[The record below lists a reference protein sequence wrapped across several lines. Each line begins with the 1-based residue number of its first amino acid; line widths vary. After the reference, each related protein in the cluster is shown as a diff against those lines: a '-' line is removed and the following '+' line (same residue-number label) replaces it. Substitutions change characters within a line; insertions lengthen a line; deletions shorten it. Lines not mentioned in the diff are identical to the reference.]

1 MESPVIGG
9 FIEADAGFPES
20 ALKGGDAAKPKVEV
34 FIPVR
39 TLKSYNKRMDE
50 VYQEH
55 MEEPKFKKM
64 EYKLTELKGKGD
76 AKAGKC
82 EFDAI
87 GTLTV
92 HGVAKTITMPV
103 TIEKVDAKKI
113 KITGATSLKMSDYGV
128 KPPSPDIGVAKITT
142 GDDIKV
148 TLEWTPAQK

>member
-1 MESPVIGG
+1 
-9 FIEADAGFPES
+9 
-20 ALKGGDAAKPKVEV
+20 
-34 FIPVR
+34 
-39 TLKSYNKRMDE
+39 MDE

-55 MEEPKFKKM
+55 MEMTKFPKM

-82 EFDAI
+82 EFDAV

-103 TIEKVDAKKI
+103 TIEKVEKKL
-113 KITGATSLKMSDYGV
+113 KITGTTSLKMSDYGV

-148 TLEWTPAQK
+148 TIEWTPGQK